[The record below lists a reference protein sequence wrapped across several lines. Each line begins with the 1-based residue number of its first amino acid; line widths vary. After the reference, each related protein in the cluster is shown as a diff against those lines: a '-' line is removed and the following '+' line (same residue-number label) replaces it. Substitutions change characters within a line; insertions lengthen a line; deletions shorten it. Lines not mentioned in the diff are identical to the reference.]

1 MPVLR
6 KEVMMK
12 ASIALEGVQKES
24 GRRGGKEPCEGFC
37 WLSREINRRANNN
50 NALQG
55 SLC

>member
-1 MPVLR
+1 
-6 KEVMMK
+6 MK
-12 ASIALEGVQKES
+12 ASIALEDVQRES